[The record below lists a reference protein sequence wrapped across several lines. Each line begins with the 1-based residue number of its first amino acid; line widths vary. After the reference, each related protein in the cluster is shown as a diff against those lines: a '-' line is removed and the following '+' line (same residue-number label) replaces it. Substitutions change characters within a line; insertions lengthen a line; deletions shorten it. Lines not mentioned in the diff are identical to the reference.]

1 MSASSNAKTIA
12 KILTLYLGTSIVLL
26 CWVFYFL
33 HKKEARNIMLTQVA
47 SLREVSTEI
56 NEILKKYE
64 FEVQSA
70 LPEILKNHAGMS
82 FGIFDRDGEVL
93 YSSLLAN
100 PDEEQF
106 NRGIYDIGNKV
117 IINPDGFPHRNK
129 RVKYRIFI
137 QDDKMNSEI
146 MLNNLKLGAYF
157 VLILLLMGVVA
168 FVLVKFFLK
177 PINAHIQQLDTF
189 IKDATHEI
197 NTPLSIILMSI
208 ETLKTH
214 NLNQEDKKKI
224 ARIKLASLQ
233 LGQVYQALVASNF
246 PHSIEQTRSNL
257 ALDSLLNERL
267 EFFAPFFSKK
277 KLQLQSDIKPAQF
290 YASKEKIITLF
301 DNLLNNAIKYTK
313 KSGFISLKLESGFFE
328 IANTSAGL
336 GVANKE
342 RIFERY
348 ERFNRESGGF
358 GIGLSLVKQ
367 ICDEYKISIITKELV
382 RKSGEVM
389 VQFSLRWENEKENLA
404 P

>member
-1 MSASSNAKTIA
+1 MSANSSTKTIA
-12 KILTLYLGTSIVLL
+12 KTLTLYLGTSIVLL

-33 HKKEARNIMLTQVA
+33 HKKETRNIFLTQVA

-56 NEILKKYE
+56 NEILKKHK

-70 LPEILKNHAGMS
+70 LPEILKNHAGIS
-82 FGIFDRDGEVL
+82 FGIFNRDGEVL
-93 YSSLLAN
+93 YSSLLIN
-100 PDEEQF
+100 PNKRQF
-106 NRGIYDIGNKV
+106 NEGIYDIDNKV
-117 IINPDGFPHRNK
+117 IMDPEGFPHRNK

-137 QDDKMNSEI
+137 QDDKVDSEI
-146 MLNNLKLGAYF
+146 MLNNIKLGAYF

-168 FVLVKFFLK
+168 FVLVKLFLK

-214 NLNQEDKKKI
+214 NLEQEDKKKI

-246 PHSIEQTRSNL
+246 PHSIEQKRSIL
-257 ALDSLLNERL
+257 ELDALLNERL
-267 EFFAPFFSKK
+267 EFFAPFFSQK
-277 KLQLQSDIKPAQF
+277 KLHLQSDIKPTQF
-290 YASKEKIITLF
+290 CASKEKIITLF

-328 IANTSAGL
+328 ITNTSAGL
-336 GVANKE
+336 GVADKE

-367 ICDEYKISIITKELV
+367 ICDEYKIAINAQELV
-382 RKSGEVM
+382 AQNGEIM
-389 VQFSLRWENEKENLA
+389 VRFSLHWENEK
-404 P
+404 

>member
-1 MSASSNAKTIA
+1 MSVSSNAKTIA

-33 HKKEARNIMLTQVA
+33 HKKEKRNIVLTQVA

-56 NEILKKYE
+56 NEILKKYK
-64 FEVQSA
+64 FEIQSA
-70 LPEILKNHAGMS
+70 LPEILKNHVDMS
-82 FGIFDRDGEVL
+82 FGIFDHNGEVL

-117 IINPDGFPHRNK
+117 IIDPEGFPHRNK

-137 QDDKMNSEI
+137 QDDKVDSKI

-157 VLILLLMGVVA
+157 VLILFLMGVVA

-177 PINAHIQQLDTF
+177 PINVHIQQLDTF

-246 PHSIEQTRSNL
+246 PHSIEQMRSNL

-267 EFFAPFFSKK
+267 EFFAPFFSQK

-313 KSGFISLKLESGFFE
+313 KSGFISLKLESGLFE

-336 GVANKE
+336 GVVNKE

-367 ICDEYKISIITKELV
+367 ICDEYKISITTKELV
-382 RKSGEVM
+382 SQNGEVM
-389 VQFSLRWENEKENLA
+389 VQFSLRWENEK
-404 P
+404 

>member
-1 MSASSNAKTIA
+1 MSVSSNAKTIA

-33 HKKEARNIMLTQVA
+33 HKKEKRNIVLTQVA

-56 NEILKKYE
+56 NEILKKYK
-64 FEVQSA
+64 FEIQSA
-70 LPEILKNHAGMS
+70 LPEILKNHVDMS
-82 FGIFDRDGEVL
+82 FGIFDHNGEVL
-93 YSSLLAN
+93 YSNLLAN
-100 PDEEQF
+100 PNEEQF

-117 IINPDGFPHRNK
+117 IIDPEGFPHRNK

-137 QDDKMNSEI
+137 QDDKVDSKI

-246 PHSIEQTRSNL
+246 PHSIEQMRSNL

-267 EFFAPFFSKK
+267 EFFAPFFSQK

-313 KSGFISLKLESGFFE
+313 KSGFISLKLESGLFE

-336 GVANKE
+336 GVVNKE

-367 ICDEYKISIITKELV
+367 ICDEYKISITTKELV
-382 RKSGEVM
+382 SQNGEVM
-389 VQFSLRWENEKENLA
+389 VQFSLRWENEK
-404 P
+404 